1 MTQYRIKLL
10 KAMHEITCQ
19 EDLKNKTDQRNRNC
33 AKTNHWMTTMHENT
47 DMLRDVKYEVYQE
60 EGSSAMDVMQK
71 TLHHQR
77 NYQNQTM
84 SPALIKMGA
93 SQGHGNGED
102 QEDRLHHGGRG
113 GHN

>member
-1 MTQYRIKLL
+1 MTQYKTKLF
-10 KAMHEITCQ
+10 KAMHESTCQ
-19 EDLKNKTDQRNRNC
+19 EDLKN
-33 AKTNHWMTTMHENT
+33 KTNHWMTTMHENT

-60 EGSSAMDVMQK
+60 EGSSAMDVMWK

-77 NYQNQTM
+77 NYQNLTM